1 MRRIFTSDSA
11 EYRAGDLFRGH
22 LTPMSPRSMTKTP
35 EPRDKLDTKT
45 SQQVATAAI
54 SNSLNYQLSNS
65 GDNHRLSAFP
75 GSTRRASPLI

>member
-1 MRRIFTSDSA
+1 
-11 EYRAGDLFRGH
+11 
-22 LTPMSPRSMTKTP
+22 MTKTP

-54 SNSLNYQLSNS
+54 SNSLTYQLSNS